1 VEKVEAGPKG
11 VVIAFRGN
19 VFANPAG
26 LLSWIASD
34 GEARVRPDQK
44 VVVMRDWE
52 TPEKRMRGTKEVLET
67 LVTIAERAK
76 AA

>member
-1 VEKVEAGPKG
+1 
-11 VVIAFRGN
+11 VVIGFRGN

-26 LLSWIASD
+26 LLAWISSEGD
-34 GEARVRPDQK
+34 NARVRPDQK

-52 TPEKRMRGTKEVLET
+52 TPEGRLKGTAAVLAEFARLADGGKRE
-67 LVTIAERAK
+67 